1 MERVSSTHSTV
12 HLLNIRG
19 KKEPAASEESAEYL
33 VLEICPERSHRNK
46 VGARGGTK
54 YSQTEKEKERKT
66 FVDEE

>member
-19 KKEPAASEESAEYL
+19 KKEPAGSEGLAEYL
-33 VLEICPERSHRNK
+33 VLQIRPERSHRIK

-54 YSQTEKEKERKT
+54 NSQTGEEKERKT